1 MLVPFSRIARLRREH
16 RGNSRLLAC
25 GREVGEMYN
34 SYTLYQAEQVR
45 TAREQREQDI
55 RAGELS
61 ADLGRLWHSLAP
73 HRASG
78 QRRSRKAAH
87 SASSAQSCQ
96 AVRHRS

>member
-1 MLVPFSRIARLRREH
+1 
-16 RGNSRLLAC
+16 
-25 GREVGEMYN
+25 MYN
-34 SYTLYQAEQVR
+34 SYTLYQAEQIR

-78 QRRSRKAAH
+78 QRRSRRAAH
-87 SASSAQSCQ
+87 AASSAQSCQ
-96 AVRHRS
+96 AARHRG